1 MQRRTVLTILGG
13 GASASLAGCTAQSQ
27 ENDRENEIDVTVRND
42 SRERIAVDVFFTT
55 SDSETAFSA
64 HYTLSPEK
72 ADESQSFRGNAS
84 RVYVVVNQAEVEVS
98 NFVPQ
103 PCSGTNT
110 IPVGISYNEEGA
122 IHIGI
127 PCSGVA

>member
-1 MQRRTVLTILGG
+1 MQRRTLLTILGG
-13 GASASLAGCTAQSQ
+13 TSATLAGCSVQSQ

-42 SRERIAVDVFFTT
+42 SQERITVDVFFTA
-55 SDSETAFSA
+55 SDSETAFSS
-64 HYTLSPEK
+64 HYTLSPGK
-72 ADESQSFRGNAS
+72 ADESQSFRGDAS
-84 RVYVVVNQAEVEVS
+84 RVYVVVNRSDVEVM

-110 IPVGISYNEEGA
+110 IPVGISYDEKGE

-127 PCSGVA
+127 PCSEVA